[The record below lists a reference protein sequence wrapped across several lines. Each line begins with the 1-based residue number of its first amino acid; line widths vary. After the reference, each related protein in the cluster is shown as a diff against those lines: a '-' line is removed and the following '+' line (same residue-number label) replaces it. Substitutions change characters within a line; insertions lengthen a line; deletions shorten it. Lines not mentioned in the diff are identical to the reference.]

1 MQFCVETDF
10 IHVKPWNYNA
20 IYQYL
25 CFDVTL
31 VCVRILTADLDAR
44 DMFDMT
50 AVHLAAE
57 NGHVDSLHLLL
68 DAGASCN
75 VATKYSRPGLYTGDI
90 SYTM

>member
-1 MQFCVETDF
+1 MELYCQIPVFVFWCNLCV
-10 IHVKPWNYNA
+10 
-20 IYQYL
+20 
-25 CFDVTL
+25 C
-31 VCVRILTADLDAR
+31 RILTADLDAR

-90 SYTM
+90 SCTM